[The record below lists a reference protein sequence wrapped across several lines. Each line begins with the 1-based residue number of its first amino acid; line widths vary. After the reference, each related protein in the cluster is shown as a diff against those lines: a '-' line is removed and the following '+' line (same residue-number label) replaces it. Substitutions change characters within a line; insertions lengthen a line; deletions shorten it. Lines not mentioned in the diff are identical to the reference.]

1 MTTHVIANSVKSFN
15 KYVNDVRFVDFM
27 VVSPTVAIIT
37 RDGSEITNKSVSAK
51 ILSKTL
57 TFQRRSSSYA
67 DPERDILLGL
77 WACLPE
83 REFS

>member
-37 RDGSEITNKSVSAK
+37 RDGSEITNKSN
-51 ILSKTL
+51 IPPI
-57 TFQRRSSSYA
+57 R
-67 DPERDILLGL
+67 
-77 WACLPE
+77 
-83 REFS
+83 